1 MRSASSSA
9 WSSIRTTSLATSMG
23 TPPSSM
29 DRGLG
34 GYGTCLD
41 LSSGDPEAATVYPR
55 RSDVVETDKA
65 RELPVPFCSET
76 VRRVVAT

>member
-9 WSSIRTTSLATSMG
+9 WSSIRATSLATSMG
-23 TPPSSM
+23 TPFSPM
-29 DRGLG
+29 YRGLG
-34 GYGTCLD
+34 GDGTCLD

-65 RELPVPFCSET
+65 GEPPFSFWSET
-76 VRRVVAT
+76 VRQVVVE

>member
-1 MRSASSSA
+1 
-9 WSSIRTTSLATSMG
+9 
-23 TPPSSM
+23 M

-34 GYGTCLD
+34 GYGTYLD

>member
-1 MRSASSSA
+1 MH
-9 WSSIRTTSLATSMG
+9 
-23 TPPSSM
+23 
-29 DRGLG
+29 RGLG

-65 RELPVPFCSET
+65 GELPMPFWSET
-76 VRRVVAT
+76 VRRVVVE